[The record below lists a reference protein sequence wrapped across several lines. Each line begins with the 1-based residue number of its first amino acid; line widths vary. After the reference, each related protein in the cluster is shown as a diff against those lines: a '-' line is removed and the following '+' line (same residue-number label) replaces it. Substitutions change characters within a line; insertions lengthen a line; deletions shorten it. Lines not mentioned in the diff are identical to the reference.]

1 MNDLYLTQ
9 KTTEQRKELEA
20 KRPNHIDSLAT
31 SCNHLEKPLVD
42 FPEFIEH
49 EELGL
54 MILDRIDTNN
64 SKKCP
69 NKHNSDIAV
78 YKVFNGARGYDDIVT
93 LNARR

>member
-1 MNDLYLTQ
+1 MQDLYQTL

-20 KRPNHIDSLAT
+20 KKPFHIDNLAT
-31 SCNHLEKPLVD
+31 SCNHLEKPLVE

-54 MILDRIDTNN
+54 MILDRIEVNN

-69 NKHNSDIAV
+69 RKHNSDIAV
-78 YKVFNGARGYDDIVT
+78 YKVFNGARGYDDLVT
-93 LNARR
+93 LNSRR